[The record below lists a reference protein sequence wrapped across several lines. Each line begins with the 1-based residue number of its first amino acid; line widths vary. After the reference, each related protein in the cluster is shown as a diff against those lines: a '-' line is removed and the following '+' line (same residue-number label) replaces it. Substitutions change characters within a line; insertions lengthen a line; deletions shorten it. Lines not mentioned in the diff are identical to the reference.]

1 MSKELQNLSR
11 KIQYIKNDFLF
22 KENIIAVYMD
32 INDLSDEEFQ
42 ICYSFMS
49 DEKKHRIDKLRQRSD
64 RIRSVTGDY
73 LMRYLVSQKSG
84 ISPESVQ
91 IYTEQSG
98 RPGINNSELKVS
110 LSHSGDY
117 VVCACA
123 TRNVGVDIEQITQYD
138 DDVATVSCTE
148 NEMRYIDKNDDKAA
162 CFTLLWT
169 LKEAHCKCV
178 GTENF
183 TGPQDVEMSDGEVL
197 FDRINGVKNICIDDF
212 TGYAC
217 SLSVEEGS

>member
-11 KIQYIKNDFLF
+11 KIQVIKNDFLIN
-22 KENIIAVYMD
+22 ENFIAVYID

-42 ICYSFMS
+42 ICYSIMS
-49 DEKKHRIDKLRQRSD
+49 EEKKHRIDKLRQRSD

-73 LMRYLVSQKSG
+73 LMRYLVSQKIC

-91 IYTEQSG
+91 IYTEPSG
-98 RPGINNSELKVS
+98 RPAIKNSELKVS

-138 DDVATVSCTE
+138 DDVAAVSCTE
-148 NEMRYIDKNDDKAA
+148 NELKYINKNDYKAA

-169 LKEAHCKCV
+169 LKEAYGKCV

-212 TGYAC
+212 PGYAC
-217 SLSVEEGS
+217 ALSVEE